1 MKKAWED
8 IKSFMTVSMV
18 LLLFIIVIA
27 SLFGATLGQEILLII
42 TNLATSIFTYY
53 YNKKDNT
60 NNTENTENAEEETE

>member
-53 YNKKDNT
+53 FTKKDNT